1 MIYAVIAVYFGLLL
15 WLGILA
21 SRRVKSISDYY
32 VGGKQVGYW
41 VAAFSARAA
50 SLRGSLGPPLGARFR
65 PCIL

>member
-41 VAAFSARAA
+41 VAAFSARARCSA
-50 SLRGSLGPPLGARFR
+50 SRAKISSGV
-65 PCIL
+65 